1 VPIRHVQAGLFPDVE
16 EAMNRPYRTPRWSL
30 LKRYFVEWRQRAVI
44 RRELRML
51 SDRQCMDIGLTPE
64 RGDEIR
70 KSFW

>member
-1 VPIRHVQAGLFPDVE
+1 
-16 EAMNRPYRTPRWSL
+16 MNRPYRTPRWSL